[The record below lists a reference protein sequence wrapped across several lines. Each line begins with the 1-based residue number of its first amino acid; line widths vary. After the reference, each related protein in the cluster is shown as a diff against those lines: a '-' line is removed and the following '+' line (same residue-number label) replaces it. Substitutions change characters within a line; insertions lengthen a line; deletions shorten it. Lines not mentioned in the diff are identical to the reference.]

1 MNTDSFHSGS
11 SSSTPESLS
20 PSSALR
26 DAAYDQIDR
35 FLRNNLNDVDYADYS
50 QALDLIYTTSPACKT
65 CAGTGEVE
73 FLVGDWPDSEH
84 RTNRCPDCT
93 TSPNQQDQSV

>member
-1 MNTDSFHSGS
+1 MEDKTE
-11 SSSTPESLS
+11 PKAE

-26 DAAYDQIDR
+26 EAAYDQIDR
-35 FLRNNLNDVDYADYS
+35 FLRNNMDDMDYADYS

-65 CAGTGEVE
+65 CDGSGEVE

-84 RTNRCPDCT
+84 RSRSCPDCKRT
-93 TSPNQQDQSV
+93 DGSRSNETKEG